1 MSSTYLLK
9 NAAVF
14 DGSSPDLIEADV
26 LIENE
31 RITEV
36 GPRLSAVRATQ
47 IDLAGQTLMPGII
60 DAHVHVYASELN
72 LTSNM
77 RRPWTYLAQYAHGF
91 LRNMLSYGVT
101 T

>member
-1 MSSTYLLK
+1 VSSIYLLR

-14 DGSSPDLIEADV
+14 DGSSPDLTEHDVVIESGRIAD
-26 LIENE
+26 
-31 RITEV
+31 V
-36 GPRLSAVRATQ
+36 GPRLSAGQATQ

-77 RRPWTYLAQYAHGF
+77 RRPWT
-91 LRNMLSYGVT
+91 
-101 T
+101 